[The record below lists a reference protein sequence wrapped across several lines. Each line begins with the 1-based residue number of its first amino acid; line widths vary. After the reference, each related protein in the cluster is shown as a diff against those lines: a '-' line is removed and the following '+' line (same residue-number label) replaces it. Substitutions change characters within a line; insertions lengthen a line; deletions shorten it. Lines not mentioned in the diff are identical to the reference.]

1 MKILTF
7 TISIL
12 FFGLTIF
19 AQQNQEK
26 AENFIK
32 QIDGRLD
39 KAKEAID
46 KECIAPETSEKAI
59 TWYLKGYIYAE
70 IAKSEVLR
78 KLCVNPAY
86 ESLQAIKQCKKL
98 DNANIFESDCINV
111 LFEIATLFYDQGI
124 SNYNLGLK
132 NIDKQLFLNALSG
145 FKYYFETLET
155 LGNDDKIVLHLLK
168 YNNINSNAVNIYA
181 GYSAMQIEEFSIA
194 EVYFK
199 KIVDLSSTIQ
209 IASEKALPL
218 GYIYYCNMLEKQ
230 GNINMAAN
238 VIERGMEI
246 FPGNPEVLMTAINLY
261 KNANDIDN
269 LTDVLAKAEGQL
281 PDNYPVLINYANSL
295 LETASLFE
303 KRGYESTNLNYLL
316 KACEVLN
323 KAIGLNNS
331 EMQLIF
337 LTANTHNNVAKLYF
351 KKSDE
356 TNSARFRD
364 QAEALYLLLLMKKPA
379 DKGMLFQIYN
389 NLGAIYYK
397 PAAEIYGL
405 QDKDRIEEYLTLF
418 KKSLPYFEEAHKLQP
433 ENRQIMQLLRNLY
446 LIFNEAAKAEEMK
459 TKLGL

>member
-1 MKILTF
+1 MTK
-7 TISIL
+7 
-12 FFGLTIF
+12 
-19 AQQNQEK
+19 
-26 AENFIK
+26 
-32 QIDGRLD
+32 
-39 KAKEAID
+39 
-46 KECIAPETSEKAI
+46 
-59 TWYLKGYIYAE
+59 
-70 IAKSEVLR
+70 
-78 KLCVNPAY
+78 
-86 ESLQAIKQCKKL
+86 
-98 DNANIFESDCINV
+98 
-111 LFEIATLFYDQGI
+111 GI
-124 SNYNLGLK
+124 SNYNQGLK
-132 NIDKQLFLNALSG
+132 SADKNLFATALVG
-145 FKYYFETLET
+145 FKNYFETLQT

-181 GYSAMQIEEFSIA
+181 GYSAMQTEDFSIA
-194 EVYFK
+194 EMYFK
-199 KIVDLSSTIQ
+199 KIVDLNSTIQ
-209 IASEKALPL
+209 IAAEKALPL

-269 LTDVLAKAEGQL
+269 LTDVLEKAEGQL

-295 LETASLFE
+295 LETAGLFE

-356 TNSARFRD
+356 TNSAKFRD

-446 LIFNEAAKAEEMK
+446 LIFNEAVKAEEMK